1 MFEQAV
7 IDGLR
12 FAREGQRLQGHLP
25 LSRLPR
31 VGAELLDPA
40 GRVSYELTGFVDS
53 RGKPGIEMQTRA
65 QFAMVC
71 QRCLNRLD
79 FDLDRH
85 TRFMLVADEAALP
98 ELGEEDTETEAVP
111 IEAVANVVDLV
122 EQEVLLG
129 LPIAPSH
136 PDGACT
142 APDRPH
148 SVEPHSPFAV
158 LRRLKDSENID

>member
-1 MFEQAV
+1 MSEQAV

-12 FAREGQRLQGHLP
+12 FAREGQRLQGNLP

-31 VGAELLDPA
+31 VAAELLDP
-40 GRVSYELTGFVDS
+40 GGSVSYELTGIVDS
-53 RGKPGIEMQTRA
+53 RGKPGIEVQTRA
-65 QFAMVC
+65 QLALVC

-136 PDGACT
+136 PDGAC
-142 APDRPH
+142 APPDRPG
-148 SVEPHSPFAV
+148 SAAPDSPFAV
-158 LRRLKDSENID
+158 LRQLKDSENVD

>member
-1 MFEQAV
+1 V
-7 IDGLR
+7 IDGLK
-12 FAREGQRLQGHLP
+12 FAREGERLQGNLP

-31 VGAELLDPA
+31 VAAELPDPA
-40 GRVSYELTGFVDS
+40 GSGVSYELKGFVDS
-53 RGKPGIEMQTRA
+53 RGKPGIDVQIRA
-65 QFAMVC
+65 QFALVC
-71 QRCLNRLD
+71 QRCLSRLD

-122 EQEVLLG
+122 EQEVLLD

-136 PDGACT
+136 PDGACA

-148 SVEPHSPFAV
+148 SVEPDSPFAV
-158 LRRLKDSENID
+158 LRRLKDSENVD